1 MRSIVG
7 LSLVIIAGLSLAAA
21 AGEAEPAPAPAP
33 APEKEKKTSLTTKVV
48 SVSADGK
55 TVKLAVGTAA
65 GVKKDFPFLV
75 KRGPEEVAWLSVVS
89 VKKNTSTAT
98 VISGGPVEA
107 GDLAVNVF
115 KIGKVTW
122 YRPERRL
129 EIHGRV
135 SLDEGPL
142 EYLAV
147 LKGGKEYESIL
158 SFDCSAIDVNLV
170 LILSGYRR
178 IREGVKKRGDPNV
191 PKGDPLY
198 LHVEWIEETDG
209 KKIAR
214 RVRAEDLLHNQYTK
228 KPMRHTAWVFSGSKF
243 VNDPDNPK
251 KRYFMAQVERKLV
264 AVFRDPA
271 AIFNCPLDTG
281 DEDVFYVVN
290 KKALPKSTNPDWTCP
305 RHDKKLFKKAGKC
318 AVTVK
323 RGEDGNKE
331 EPCDLKFRPL
341 GHRVKLIMSPAPI
354 SALDP
359 KNLKDGRDLFKSTG
373 EANPP
378 TERKPVPVPKKDGDD
393 AGDVPK
399 PKKKEDGAK

>member
-7 LSLVIIAGLSLAAA
+7 LSLVITAGLSLAAA
-21 AGEAEPAPAPAP
+21 AGEAEPAPAP
-33 APEKEKKTSLTTKVV
+33 EKEKKTTQTTQVV

-89 VKKNTSTAT
+89 VKKNTSSAT

-135 SLDEGPL
+135 SLEEGPL

-209 KKIAR
+209 KKVAK

-228 KPMRHTAWVFSGSKF
+228 KTMRRTAWVFSGSKF

-251 KRYFMAQVERKLV
+251 KRYFVAQVERKLV

-290 KKALPKSTNPDWTCP
+290 KKALPVSKNPDWACP
-305 RHDKKLFKKAGKC
+305 RHDGTLFKKAGKC
-318 AVTVK
+318 MVMVK
-323 RGEDGNKE
+323 RGDDDDDDKE
-331 EPCDLKFRPL
+331 EPCGLKFRPL
-341 GHRVKLIMSPAPI
+341 GHRVKLIMSPAPV

-359 KNLKDGRDLFKSTG
+359 KNLKDGRHLFKSTG
-373 EANPP
+373 EENPP
-378 TERKPVPVPKKDGDD
+378 GYKPVPVPKKGDDGD
-393 AGDVPK
+393 APK
-399 PKKKEDGAK
+399 PVKKDGEK

>member
-7 LSLVIIAGLSLAAA
+7 LSLVIATAFSLAAA
-21 AGEAEPAPAPAP
+21 AGEKEPAA
-33 APEKEKKTSLTTKVV
+33 EKKKKTSLTTKVL
-48 SVSADGK
+48 SVSSDGK
-55 TVKLAVGTAA
+55 TVKLAAGTAA

-75 KRGPEEVAWLSVVS
+75 KRGPEEVAWLSVTVAA
-89 VKKNTSTAT
+89 KDTSTAK
-98 VISGGPVEA
+98 VISGGPVKA
-107 GDLAVNVF
+107 GDLAVNAF

-135 SLDEGPL
+135 SLEDGPL

-178 IREGVKKRGDPNV
+178 IREGVKKLGDPNV

-198 LHVEWIEETDG
+198 LHVEWIEEKDG
-209 KKIAR
+209 KKVAK
-214 RVRAEDLLHNQYTK
+214 RVRAEDLLYNQYTK
-228 KPMRHTAWVFSGSKF
+228 KSMRRTAWVFSGSKF
-243 VNDPDNPK
+243 VNDPDDPK

-290 KKALPKSTNPDWTCP
+290 KKALPTGKNPDWACP
-305 RHDKKLFKKAGKC
+305 RHDGTIFKKAGKC
-318 AVTVK
+318 TVMVK
-323 RGEDGNKE
+323 RGDDDDDDKE
-331 EPCDLKFRPL
+331 EPCGLKFRPL
-341 GHRVKLIMSPAPI
+341 GHRVKLIMSPAPM

-359 KNLKDGRDLFKSTG
+359 KNLKDGRHLFKSTG

-378 TERKPVPVPKKDGDD
+378 ADRKPVPVPVPKRDGDD
-393 AGDVPK
+393 DGDAPK
-399 PKKKEDGAK
+399 SEKKDRGK